1 MQMSNL
7 NSVMAKVMEDEM
19 ETGVGWFQGYSK
31 GPCSNV
37 VYSLLGRKVALY
49 QPT

>member
-7 NSVMAKVMEDEM
+7 NSVMEDEM
-19 ETGVGWFQGYSK
+19 ESGVGWFQGKSK

-37 VYSLLGRKVALY
+37 VYSLLARKVVLY
-49 QPT
+49 QHT